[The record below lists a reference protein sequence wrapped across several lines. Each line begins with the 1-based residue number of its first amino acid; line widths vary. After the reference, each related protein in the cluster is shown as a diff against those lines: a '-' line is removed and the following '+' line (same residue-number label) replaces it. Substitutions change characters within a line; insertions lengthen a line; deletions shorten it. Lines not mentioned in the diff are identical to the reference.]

1 MGKIKIKGI
10 YTRRQV
16 IGMSSD
22 AYINRMR
29 EADYENY
36 TFKDNIDLIREYKR
50 TGDKDI
56 LEIIIIV
63 NYSLLKKQAR
73 KYARVIEG
81 SCLSED
87 DLIQMGYIGLMRA
100 IEKFDISKNN
110 SFSTYA
116 LYWIKQSMTREISNK
131 NNSIRI
137 PVYMVEQMLKLRKFE
152 EDLDEDIGEEEKA
165 NLIEEKLDID
175 RDRYNEIKDYEK
187 LFGGRLT
194 SLDIEIGEEDSISL
208 SDIISS
214 DDSED
219 IVFDE
224 IAINLL
230 RENIMLG
237 LRALSEREADIL
249 KLRYGIE
256 DGNERTLE
264 EIGQKYG
271 LTRERIR
278 QIEAKALWKLRNKKK
293 IADLKDW

>member
-1 MGKIKIKGI
+1 
-10 YTRRQV
+10 
-16 IGMSSD
+16 MSSD
-22 AYINRMR
+22 AYTNRMR
-29 EADYENY
+29 DVEYESY
-36 TFKDNIDLIREYKR
+36 TFKDNIDLIREYKK
-50 TGDKDI
+50 TGDKEI
-56 LEIIIIV
+56 LEIILIV

-73 KYARVIEG
+73 KYTKVIEG

-100 IEKFDISKNN
+100 IEKFDISKDN

-152 EDLDEDIGEEEKA
+152 EELDDDIGEEEKA
-165 NLIEEKLDID
+165 SLIEEKLDID
-175 RDRYNEIKDYEK
+175 QARYKEIKDYEK

-208 SDIISS
+208 SDIISG
-214 DDSED
+214 DESED

-224 IAINLL
+224 IALNLL

-237 LRALSEREADIL
+237 LKALSEREADIL
-249 KLRYGIE
+249 KLRYGID

-264 EIGQKYG
+264 EIGQKYS

>member
-1 MGKIKIKGI
+1 
-10 YTRRQV
+10 
-16 IGMSSD
+16 MSSD

>member
-1 MGKIKIKGI
+1 
-10 YTRRQV
+10 
-16 IGMSSD
+16 MSSD

-29 EADYENY
+29 DADYENY